1 MTVRW
6 KHGVDTDMDTAALLC
21 TPPRP
26 MDPYRTDDPVVNGLF
41 ELVGEDT
48 EVLDVGGGAGRLALP
63 LATRARHVTVVDP
76 SEDSVELLKT
86 RMAESGLTNVTV
98 INEPWQDVDVP
109 PADVVLCSLVL
120 HHQLEAASFVE
131 RLQEHARDRVVVVEM
146 MQTPGAVYRP
156 FQERVYGEAIAP
168 LPGIPMLLAPALGD
182 GDISRCLHAQSCD
195 PHTGSGPRL
204 GAGLHAPPPV
214 RGGRLRGGRATAGRD
229 GRSAGRHPRRDYRP
243 GRAATSL
250 GDSHLAAWRGR
261 RTVVQSVTLT
271 SHQPFD
277 LVRELVQNW
286 AGHHTRST
294 DCQSR
299 IT

>member
-1 MTVRW
+1 MKSAIEAWREQVLKFDREMEARRGGG
-6 KHGVDTDMDTAALLC
+6 HGHGHGR
-21 TPPRP
+21 PPVYASTP

-86 RMAESGLTNVTV
+86 RMEESGLTNVTV
-98 INEPWQDVDVP
+98 INEPWEDADVP

-131 RLQEHARDRVVVVEM
+131 RLQEHARARVVVVEM

-168 LPGIPMLLAPALGD
+168 LPGIPMLLALLWEMEIFPDVSMLSPVTPVLEADRDSVQDYMRRRLFVEEGSEED
-182 GDISRCLHAQSCD
+182 ERLQTAMADLLEDI
-195 PHTGSGPRL
+195 PEGIT
-204 GAGLHAPPPV
+204 V
-214 RGGRLRGGRATAGRD
+214 RGVPPHRWAIVTWQAGGAD
-229 GRSAGRHPRRDYRP
+229 KP
-243 GRAATSL
+243 
-250 GDSHLAAWRGR
+250 
-261 RTVVQSVTLT
+261 
-271 SHQPFD
+271 
-277 LVRELVQNW
+277 
-286 AGHHTRST
+286 
-294 DCQSR
+294 
-299 IT
+299 